1 MFWLGSEYASANDFE
16 VSQIS
21 KIKLFRVKIPICF
34 NRFVPTAPFL
44 YLPKVSVF
52 WCFQGVE
59 KAGRGNKWGNTLLK
73 SIDMGKLAWSELSR
87 WLGKFRAKPINKTSS
102 PNVKFASVSTIAYQC
117 SNTFRRST
125 RTILEQVNVSGVL
138 SLSKYFLNVKIF
150 YQSNGPGP
158 IISSFLCWVFLS
170 CFFFLLLK
178 ERKSLS
184 TYF

>member
-1 MFWLGSEYASANDFE
+1 
-16 VSQIS
+16 
-21 KIKLFRVKIPICF
+21 
-34 NRFVPTAPFL
+34 
-44 YLPKVSVF
+44 
-52 WCFQGVE
+52 
-59 KAGRGNKWGNTLLK
+59 
-73 SIDMGKLAWSELSR
+73 MGKLAWSELSR

-170 CFFFLLLK
+170 CFFFSFIKGKKIPFNLFLSCQVLIGIIAKLVIAKVTDIPSYSKTMLTSKVTSQGQPVALL
-178 ERKSLS
+178 
-184 TYF
+184 